1 MPVRFSTPLRDVL
14 DRLYLEQSRDNL
26 QLISKILRE
35 NFGQDLLAKIITG
48 DIEKIKNDLLVVDG
62 IRRPDDIKYLRHL
75 KNFLLVAVD
84 TDIKIRFKRVR
95 SRTQNTDD
103 QGKSWEEFLEEE
115 KGETELYIPELI
127 KQADITINNN
137 GQREE
142 MFQQLDNLMKEING

>member
-1 MPVRFSTPLRDVL
+1 
-14 DRLYLEQSRDNL
+14 
-26 QLISKILRE
+26 
-35 NFGQDLLAKIITG
+35 
-48 DIEKIKNDLLVVDG
+48 
-62 IRRPDDIKYLRHL
+62 LRHL